1 MADDESESYLKEY
14 VTFLDKNRT
23 TREVGEAIIR
33 EAKKYGFKEAYESV
47 QNAQAGDRFVFR
59 TRDSHAVALA
69 VIGKN
74 EGLNIV
80 GAHIDSPA
88 LNLKP
93 HPLKEGKGDIKLD
106 THYYGGIIPTDY
118 FSRPLELRGTIVKDG
133 KKRMLKPL
141 EVQAP
146 RLLPHLGGGKDDKNE
161 LYSGENI
168 DVSTFYSDKK
178 ALLKRLGGIEE
189 SDFTRCDFEI
199 VPTSKPRIFGRGKD
213 RVIEGYGQDDRSCSF
228 AQLKSIEEVEFPEYT
243 AIAVFYD
250 KEEIGSNGY
259 TGAQGKF
266 LDDVI
271 NKSVSLATG
280 KKLEDISEA
289 YKQAKV
295 FPNSRCL
302 SCDVGAAYDSKY
314 SDKFDSQNA
323 SHLGQGTC
331 MKYTGGRGQSGASKP
346 SAEFTDEMKS
356 LFEREG
362 INYQEALLGGKL
374 DVGGGGTIAKY
385 IAQMGIETVD
395 LGIPLQGMHTLSEIT
410 NVNDNIEQYRASK
423 AFMKRK

>member
-1 MADDESESYLKEY
+1 MVGTGKYLREY
-14 VTFLDKNRT
+14 TTFLDKNRT
-23 TREVGEAIIR
+23 TREVGEAIIKDAR
-33 EAKKYGFKEAYESV
+33 VHGFKKYDGSKLARPGERFFFHTPDTHSV
-47 QNAQAGDRFVFR
+47 GMV
-59 TRDSHAVALA
+59 
-69 VIGKN
+69 VIGKKDD
-74 EGLNIV
+74 GLRIV
-80 GAHIDSPA
+80 GAHIDAPG
-88 LNLKP
+88 LTLKP
-93 HPLKEGKGDIKLD
+93 HPFIEGSEGDIKLD

-133 KKRMLKPL
+133 EKKRIRPL
-141 EVQAP
+141 ELQAP
-146 RLLPHLGGGKDDKNE
+146 RLLPHLGGKDDK

-302 SCDVGAAYDSKY
+302 SCDVNAAYDSKY
-314 SDKFDSQNA
+314 PSRFESQNA
-323 SHLGQGTC
+323 AHMGRGTC
-331 MKYTGGRGQSGASKP
+331 LTWYTGSRGQSGASKA
-346 SAEFTDEMKS
+346 SAELMDEIKS

-362 INYQEALLGGKL
+362 VKYQEALLGGKL
-374 DVGGGGTIAKY
+374 DVGGGGTIAKFV
-385 IAQMGIETVD
+385 AQMGIQTVD

-410 NVNDNIEQYRASK
+410 NVGDNIEQYKASK
-423 AFMKRK
+423 AFMKGA